1 MLHSE
6 QQCAHF
12 CSELSIVG
20 CGMGVLWDL
29 RIKSILL
36 EHFCALIQFFLAIP
50 CQDHQKCF
58 ALCSF
63 QIISLYFIFILFIY
77 LFVYFALLKH
87 SLKFIVILC
96 ANSDAGWA
104 SFFCYQV
111 MKYYKR
117 LIPQTPS
124 VCTQEVSWYEVNLF
138 TEAEWRIYVSVNKA
152 IIGSDNGLSP
162 IQHQAIAWTS
172 DDLLQFRPKGKNFSG
187 NKI

>member
-1 MLHSE
+1 
-6 QQCAHF
+6 
-12 CSELSIVG
+12 
-20 CGMGVLWDL
+20 MGVLWDL
-29 RIKSILL
+29 RIKSILFV
-36 EHFCALIQFFLAIP
+36 HFYALVQFFLAIP

-58 ALCSF
+58 VLCAIKQIGSF
-63 QIISLYFIFILFIY
+63 QIISLYFIFISFIY
-77 LFVYFALLKH
+77 SFVYFALLKH
-87 SLKFIVILC
+87 SSKFIMIFC

-117 LIPQTPS
+117 LIPQTPG

-172 DDLLQFRPKGKNFSG
+172 DDLLQFKPKGK
-187 NKI
+187 KL